1 VLQGR
6 PDAGQYRSG
15 TLSLNKADGVGGF
28 KDDPVFNLMS
38 ERVARLTRIPVTPP
52 RPRRPYPALAPARSD
67 GVFARA
73 GDSRSIGKLGQG
85 FQPLWQVDRDQPEAG
100 RAHHETGTMY
110 AESIGAQL
118 ARRTTVWPMQ

>member
-1 VLQGR
+1 MRNILTQSSPVLQGR

-38 ERVARLTRIPVTPP
+38 ERVARLTRIPV
-52 RPRRPYPALAPARSD
+52 
-67 GVFARA
+67 
-73 GDSRSIGKLGQG
+73 
-85 FQPLWQVDRDQPEAG
+85 DRDQPEAG